1 MQYGKRALAHLRL
14 ELPLQVLMSNAGF
27 YIGTLDEEGPASRES
42 VEYYPSRDLAQQ
54 ALDNGCSGL
63 LIPDTDL
70 GENPRRERGV

>member
-42 VEYYPSRDLAQQ
+42 VEYYPSRELAQQ
-54 ALDNGCSGL
+54 ALDHGTWTQL
-63 LIPDTDL
+63 
-70 GENPRRERGV
+70 EY

>member
-42 VEYYPSRDLAQQ
+42 VEYYPSRELAQQ
-54 ALDNGCSGL
+54 A
-63 LIPDTDL
+63 
-70 GENPRRERGV
+70 

>member
-42 VEYYPSRDLAQQ
+42 VEYYPSRDRAQQ
-54 ALDNGCSGL
+54 ALDNG
-63 LIPDTDL
+63 TWTQ
-70 GENPRRERGV
+70 REY